1 MGEIYLVTNII
12 NEKKYVGQTRGGF
25 QKRWSEHVS
34 HANNEKSDF
43 SVLHRAMKK
52 YGIPSFRVEKIF
64 ECPDEELNFHE
75 QRLIE
80 EYDSL
85 HPNGYNLVTGGKGK
99 AVSEL
104 TREKLSEAGKN
115 RFSDPEESRK
125 HSERMLAYVERP
137 GVKERLREQA
147 KRNSENPEIL
157 AKIGSKTRQRFEDS
171 AEREKVSER
180 SKDIWS
186 NPDTRGRALN
196 AIRES
201 RKLFIENGGMLRKS
215 NARLLTINGRTNTMK
230 AWAQEAGVSPQRIF
244 YRLEHGWDH
253 ESAVFK
259 PSRDTL
265 RGTGKIKEGLNV

>member
-12 NEKKYVGQTRGGF
+12 NEKKYIGQTRVGF

-64 ECPDEELNFHE
+64 ECPEEELNFHE

-85 HPNGYNLVTGGKGK
+85 HPRGYNLVTGGKGK

-104 TREKLSEAGKN
+104 TREKLSTAGKN

-125 HSERMLAYVERP
+125 HGERMRDYVERP
-137 GVKERLREQA
+137 GVKERLRDQI
-147 KRNSENPEIL
+147 KRNSENPEIM
-157 AKIGSKTRQRFEDS
+157 AKIGSKTRQRFEDP
-171 AEREKVSER
+171 AEREKASER
-180 SKDIWS
+180 LKDIWGD
-186 NPDTRGRALN
+186 PDTRGRLMST
-196 AIRES
+196 IRES
-201 RKLFIENGGMLRKS
+201 RKMFIENGGMLRKS

-259 PSRDTL
+259 PSRDIL
-265 RGTGKIKEGLNV
+265 RGISQIKENL